1 MEKTILI
8 IALLGISCVMTVACI
23 LLARR
28 VRTEKEKAKAQVTE
42 AKTQFLSRVSN
53 DIKTPMNVIIGAAAL
68 GLEETDDPE
77 KMREYL
83 ARVRTAGDY
92 LMGLLNDLVDMSKIQ
107 AGRFHLH
114 PKSLAFEAFMEE
126 IRMMIEPLCRKKH
139 IHFRM
144 PQEDVH
150 INMVVDPVRFP
161 QIFLNLLNN
170 AVKFTSEGGEVS
182 FRVCNYATHNN
193 RFSADYVVKD
203 TGIGMSSEFQKLL
216 FEPFTRENEEMTDRK
231 NGSGLG
237 LAITRSIVDRMG
249 GSIEI
254 QSELGAGTQ
263 VKVHLEVELALVQP
277 EKSGARYASG
287 YSRMILKGKRV
298 LLVEDHPLNM
308 DITRHMLEKQGMKV
322 VCAQDGQTALEIFNR
337 EGARYF
343 DVILMDICMPDMD
356 GIEAAGKIRKS
367 LQADAQMI
375 PIIAM
380 SANDAAEDVDACR
393 EAGMNAH
400 IAKPVEPKKLYRLLC
415 EYLEN
420 PL

>member
-1 MEKTILI
+1 MVLCIL
-8 IALLGISCVMTVACI
+8 AAVCS

-28 VRTEKEKAKAQVTE
+28 VRMEKAKAQRQVTE

-68 GLEETDDPE
+68 GMEETDDPE

-83 ARVRTAGDY
+83 MRVRTAGDY

-114 PKSLAFEAFMEE
+114 PKSLAFDAFMEE
-126 IRMMIEPLCRKKH
+126 IRMMIEPLCRKKQ

-144 PQEDVH
+144 PQEDIH

-170 AVKFTSEGGEVS
+170 AVKFTPERGEIS

-216 FEPFTRENEEMTDRK
+216 FEPFTKENEDITERK

-237 LAITRSIVDRMG
+237 LAITRNIVDLMG
-249 GSIEI
+249 GTIDI
-254 QSELGAGTQ
+254 KSELGAGTE

-277 EKSGARYASG
+277 EKYGTQIAAG
-287 YSRMILKGKRV
+287 VSRMILKGKRV

-308 DITRHMLEKQGMKV
+308 DISRHILEKQGMKV
-322 VCAQDGQTALEIFNR
+322 VCARDGQEALEIFR
-337 EGARYF
+337 SEGARYF

-356 GIEAAGKIRKS
+356 GIEAARKLRKS
-367 LQADAQMI
+367 PQADAQMI

-380 SANDAAEDVDACR
+380 SANDAPEDVDACR
-393 EAGMNAH
+393 DAGMNDH

-415 EYLEN
+415 GYLEN